1 MAGRGGNGKKA
12 DTGDLTLAVL
22 QKIHGEMAGMRR
34 ETRQELGALRGEIGE
49 LRTETNRRL
58 DQTNQRL
65 DQTNQRL
72 ERVEQGLVDLGKFMR
87 EIALELTK
95 YEQFHAHHIEIL
107 EKDVQD
113 VRERLLRVEDRLPP
127 R

>member
-65 DQTNQRL
+65 

-87 EIALELTK
+87 KIALKLTK
-95 YEQFHAHHIEIL
+95 YESFHAHHIEIL

>member
-34 ETRQELGALRGEIGE
+34 ETRQEFGALRREVGEELGAVRREIGA
-49 LRTETNRRL
+49 LRAE
-58 DQTNQRL
+58 TNQRL
-65 DQTNQRL
+65 A
-72 ERVEQGLVDLGKFMR
+72 RVEQGLVDLGKFMR

-95 YEQFHAHHIEIL
+95 YESFHAHHIEIL